1 MKNQT
6 TTNLIIRSSIA
17 LALALSIGPLVQA
30 QSVEPTKAKNM
41 TETTMMERCQEMLK
55 QKQQLE
61 NDIKAQDNQLTEQ
74 LKEMN
79 RAPEDKKVDLMAA
92 VLTHMVEQRI
102 TMDARKAK
110 MEEEMMQHMMEHI
123 MMGKESLSQCPMMK
137 SMKNADEK
145 SADAHKEHQEE
156 RK

>member
-6 TTNLIIRSSIA
+6 TMNLIIRSSIA
-17 LALALSIGPLVQA
+17 LALALAIGPLVQA

-41 TETTMMERCQEMLK
+41 AETTMMERCQEMMKKK
-55 QKQQLE
+55 QKLE
-61 NDIKAQDNQLTEQ
+61 EDIKAQDAQLIEQ
-74 LKEMN
+74 LREMN

-92 VLTHMVEQRI
+92 VLTQMVEQRI

-145 SADAHKEHQEE
+145 SADPQEDHQEE